1 MRKFEAY
8 ISLNGITEITTA
20 EPKTSFTLESQEGY
34 EFGEELLK
42 EISSRYPTMIKA
54 VEQHIKLY
62 NNSLFAVIKQNRRQ
76 YVLRVVH
83 IILSCCFGELDHELD
98 FDGTRF
104 KMEYPRQC
112 RCQTFCPWNGYA
124 DRNKDSFMVICGAK
138 REFGF
143 TPQERRVLHLIQSG
157 TTNSGMIADVMQ
169 LTKSS
174 IQNFMNRIYKRTGTT
189 NLAELINLV
198 KDERI

>member
-8 ISLNGITEITTA
+8 ISFDGSIEITTV
-20 EPKTSFTLESQEGY
+20 EPRASFFLDSHDGY
-34 EFGEELLK
+34 GFGEELLK
-42 EISSRYPTMIKA
+42 EISVRYPTMIKA

-62 NNSLFAVIKQNRRQ
+62 NNSLLAVIRQNRRQ

-157 TTNSGMIADVMQ
+157 TINPSTIADVMQ

-174 IQNFMNRIYKRTGTT
+174 IQNFMNRIYKRTDTS
-189 NLAELINLV
+189 NLAELINLI